1 MSGLQTT
8 YAGLELKNPIIISS
22 SGLTNTPQGVAKLEK
37 AGAGAV
43 VLKSIFED
51 QIIQA
56 LHNSNELTEYPEV
69 MEYIRTYS
77 EEHSLAEYSKLIKE
91 CKDACEI
98 PIIASIHC
106 HSAGS
111 WAKYAKQFE
120 DAGAD
125 AIELNIS
132 IMNTSRT
139 PVDVEGEHIRI
150 IKAVTAE
157 VTIPVIA
164 KLSDN
169 YANLVSL
176 IEKLHQNGAAAIV
189 LFNRFYQPDINI
201 IKQTFTAGSVFSTAE
216 MFPNTLRWT
225 AITNGCLPEVELSA
239 STGVHDWEAAVKL
252 LLAGATTVQICSA
265 VYQQGEI
272 VISEIITCMEE
283 WMLQK
288 EYENLT
294 DFRGRLNYKNI
305 ANPSAYERTQFMK
318 YFGNKK

>member
-37 AGAGAV
+37 SGAGAV

-51 QIIQA
+51 QIVQA
-56 LHNSNELTEYPEV
+56 LNNTDELVEYPEV
-69 MEYIRTYS
+69 MDYIRSYS
-77 EEHSLAEYSKLIKE
+77 EEHSLAEYSKLIKD
-91 CKDACEI
+91 CKDSCEI

-111 WAKYAKQFE
+111 WTKYAKQFE

-125 AIELNIS
+125 ALELNIS
-132 IMNTSRT
+132 IMNTSR
-139 PVDVEGEHIRI
+139 VSIDVEAEHVKI
-150 IKAVTAE
+150 IKSVCAE
-157 VTIPVIA
+157 VEIPVIV
-164 KLSDN
+164 KIGDN
-169 YANLVSL
+169 YANLIPL
-176 IEKLHQNGAAAIV
+176 IEKLHQNGAAAVV

-201 IKQTFTAGSVFSTAE
+201 VKQTFTAGSVFSTAE

-225 AITNGCLPEVELSA
+225 AITNGILPDVQLSA
-239 STGVHDWEAAVKL
+239 STGVHDWEAAIKL

-272 VISEIITCMEE
+272 VISEIITCIEE
-283 WMLQK
+283 WMIQK
-288 EYENLT
+288 EYENLS
-294 DFRGRLNYKNI
+294 DFRGKLNYRNI